1 MKSLKRVW
9 AAAQRNPI
17 AKRNNRESE
26 RSRQATITILIHFDR
41 ISVWIPAGC
50 ALRWAQK
57 DEGGILGQIVKSS
70 ATLRK
75 KLNRREPTE
84 AFTRAVVE

>member
-1 MKSLKRVW
+1 M
-9 AAAQRNPI
+9 P
-17 AKRNNRESE
+17 E
-26 RSRQATITILIHFDR
+26 ATIEIPVHFDR
-41 ISVWIPAGC
+41 TLLLIPAGC

-57 DEGGILGQIVKSS
+57 DEEGILGQIVKSS